1 MARKSKSDTFF
12 IAFFEKDGETTGYSV
27 ATDPSNIHE
36 PVRVESETKTTEVKS
51 VRPNDFASVMQEFVQ
66 AMESFRKFIP
76 MTFGF
81 APFMLKAIVGQK
93 LTKFAHS
100 NGKNRSDLSRGEMHV
115 FELNVE
121 CFREFRM
128 ITDEVRA
135 SLQGT
140 KILPELGVV
149 GLVSAYDAFLATL
162 LKAVLIRHQEIFFTS
177 QKQIPLSDL
186 IRFASL
192 DEAKE
197 SLLERE
203 IEGVIRLSHHE
214 QFTWIENNLSLP
226 LRTGLK
232 VWPEFVELC
241 ERRNLLTHTG
251 GFISKQYLLVCEN
264 HKIATNGV
272 VVGEKLNISSEYYER
287 SVAII
292 YEIGVK
298 LCYVLWRK
306 FATSEVN
313 KADEALNDHCYNL
326 IYNRQYAI
334 AEAIL
339 RFAVEVKGKR
349 EEGTR
354 SMMIINL
361 ANALRLQG
369 KVQDAKTI
377 LKEKDWS
384 GSSRQLKLGVA
395 AVSED
400 VESVVRLMRE
410 IGSKGDVTAE
420 QYRTWPIFRRIRDRN
435 EFAQAFRS
443 IFKESLIKP
452 TDTVQTAETV
462 GPVVNQSSPTKH

>member
-1 MARKSKSDTFF
+1 MAKRSKGDTFF

-36 PVRVESETKTTEVKS
+36 PMRVEAKTDTVEIKNE
-51 VRPNDFASVMQEFVQ
+51 RPNDFEAVLREFIR
-66 AMESFRKFIP
+66 AMESFRNFIP
-76 MTFGF
+76 MTFSF

-100 NGKNRSDLSRGEMHV
+100 RGKSRPDLSKGELHI
-115 FELNVE
+115 FELNAE
-121 CFREFRM
+121 CFRELRM
-128 ITDEVRA
+128 ITDEIQA

-149 GLVSAYDAFLATL
+149 GLVSAYDAFLANL
-162 LKAVLIRHQEIFFTS
+162 LKAVFTRHQEIFFTS

-186 IRFASL
+186 IKFASI

-214 QFTWIENNLSLP
+214 QFAWMEKNLDLP

-251 GFISKQYLLVCEN
+251 GFTSKQYLSVCEH
-264 HKIATNGV
+264 HKIITSGI
-272 VVGEKLNISSEYYER
+272 VVGERLNISSEYYER
-287 SVAII
+287 AVAII

-313 KADEALNDHCYNL
+313 KADLSLSEHCYNL
-326 IYNRQYAI
+326 IYNGQYTI

-339 RFAVEVKGKR
+339 RFAVEVKGER

-354 SMMIINL
+354 SRMIINL

-369 KVQDAKTI
+369 RVQDAKTI
-377 LKEKDWS
+377 LKKKDWS
-384 GSSRQLKLGVA
+384 GSSRELKLGVA

-400 VESVVRLMRE
+400 VASVIQLMRE
-410 IGSKGDVTAE
+410 IGSKGDINAE
-420 QYRTWPIFRRIRDRN
+420 QYRTWPIFRGIRERD
-435 EFAQAFRS
+435 EFGQAFRS

-462 GPVVNQSSPTKH
+462 EAVINQSSPTKH